1 MIGDRVDNR
10 QAANAQPV
18 QRCRTVETTREIV
31 KGYTVVYRYNGRD
44 ITTTLPYNP
53 GKTVKVGIGV
63 VDDGHGSVPATA
75 STMGSN
81 VREIGA
87 NDTASTAATAG
98 GGAPAGHNFSYRY

>member
-1 MIGDRVDNR
+1 
-10 QAANAQPV
+10 
-18 QRCRTVETTREIV
+18 VETTREIV